1 MDNSKKDYEK
11 TTQEHEAFLKIENLK
26 NFIEQE
32 KIILQKGIVS
42 TYETRNDLEKF
53 AKANN
58 GSMDILLMQMS
69 INFGYKMALENIELI
84 VKNQK

>member
-1 MDNSKKDYEK
+1 MNNSKKDYEK

-26 NFIEQE
+26 NFVEQE

-69 INFGYKMALENIELI
+69 INFGYKMALENIGLI
-84 VKNQK
+84 IKKK

>member
-11 TTQEHEAFLKIENLK
+11 TNQEHEAFLKIENLK
-26 NFIEQE
+26 SFIKQQ
-32 KIILQKGIVS
+32 KNILQKGIVS
-42 TYETRNDLEKF
+42 TYETRDDLEKF

-69 INFGYKMALENIELI
+69 INFGYKKALENIELI
-84 VKNQK
+84 LKNQ